1 MHSIVCPTPTICC
14 YGALKYS
21 IKPLIPSI
29 LGTLLDLLGSPGKM
43 NRNDQMNIW
52 I

>member
-1 MHSIVCPTPTICC
+1 MHSIVGPIPTICC
-14 YGALKYS
+14 GALKYS

-43 NRNDQMNIW
+43 NRTEQMNIW